1 MDEAKVKR
9 YSAILEIII
18 LLTIAI
24 YYINKIIVSN
34 HIEEVSKNFNNSRQ
48 NPATIIT
55 AGVYGKSSSEVMS
68 GIMGQKTQG
77 VFKSFLKFLNP
88 IFSAAQL
95 YIYNYRC

>member
-24 YYINKIIVSN
+24 YYINKTILNN

-48 NPATIIT
+48 NPVTIIT
-55 AGVYGKSSSEVMS
+55 AGVYGNTMR
-68 GIMGQKTQG
+68 
-77 VFKSFLKFLNP
+77 N
-88 IFSAAQL
+88 A
-95 YIYNYRC
+95 